1 MVKVGARSAQLS
13 AKSAATTRSN
23 MDRIQIYT
31 IPNCIWC
38 DKAKALLTE
47 LNIPFEAIMLETPE
61 QREKLKLQSGQK
73 TAPVV
78 YINGKLVGG
87 FSDLEL
93 FMETFNGSK

>member
-1 MVKVGARSAQLS
+1 M
-13 AKSAATTRSN
+13 N
-23 MDRIQIYT
+23 RIQIYT

-47 LNIPFEAIMLETPE
+47 LNIPFESIMLETPE
-61 QREKLKLQSGQK
+61 QRESLKLQSGQK

-78 YINGKLVGG
+78 YINGKLLGG

-93 FMETFNGSK
+93 LYGDF